1 MKQIL
6 TIIGILL
13 TTILSAQNCTVCPN
27 SNVQLTSSYPPTAT
41 HSWSC
46 SNGFTSSLQN
56 PVMPVGTTNVNCT
69 LLVTQGGCVSTS
81 TTNVTV
87 LAGGPTAT
95 LTANRCQ
102 ILLSGTT
109 CGTVKL
115 QRSLDGTTG
124 WTDYITNPT
133 FPYSVTQSYWWRIK
147 MVCPCGTFY
156 SNAVYI
162 YYTTG
167 VINSDCLILLPGWN
181 SYTCNTWD
189 IYKSC
194 DNGATWTLWQSN
206 NTSGFTF
213 ADADCCFRW
222 VCAASTGLNNYC
234 ANDLCI
240 VGENCNIGCNAAI
253 GVGQAGCT
261 MNITW
266 VSCAGTWAIQ
276 KLIGSTWTN
285 VASGTSPG
293 PSSYTITSNG
303 QYRAIQT
310 CNSPLCNYQSVTL
323 NFTTCGGPCTPLP
336 SVTISQS
343 PTPCTSTASLTANVS
358 NCNGT
363 ATYSWS
369 NGANTQTIS
378 GVSTGTY
385 TVTVSGCC
393 ASTSTSYTLTCT
405 PPNPCTGFS
414 ANITGTFTGLC
425 VGSSYTYNRTIT
437 GGTAPFTQQWKV
449 NGVNVGTGTSY
460 TYTPTSAGTY
470 TLTVTVTDANNCSY
484 TDTKTLTVI
493 NCCGMTVSLSPDI
506 TVCVNQSGTFT
517 ATPTGG
523 AAPIGYSWTSQLP
536 PASPVAQGSGNPKS
550 FTFGTAGT
558 YTIQVTATDANGCT
572 AQASRNMVV
581 QNCTNCTCTPTLV
594 LNGCVLNG
602 EFTGAGCGNFNYQL
616 QYSATGS
623 GWTAV
628 LSGASTPGGTI
639 TYNPVANGFYR
650 LVIVGNGGS
659 GCTGTETSIVSVT
672 CFVPTCTN
680 SPTLTLNGT
689 ISQTCGTAPVTVSG
703 NTFGGSATSVTITE
717 NGAGTVS
724 PTSSGSSPFAF
735 TYTPAAGDIG
745 TTVTVT
751 VTTNNP
757 LGSPCVSAVGQYSI
771 QVNAIP
777 QPVITP
783 VSPICVNQ
791 TVSLS
796 ATPAGGTYSV
806 TGTGTLSG
814 NSILATGAGNIVVTY
829 SVTTNGC
836 TGTSQQTIVSNALPS
851 TPVASVV
858 CSGGLGTLTVTS
870 PTGAGLEYSINNTTW
885 QSSNI
890 FTGLTNNSY
899 TVYVRNANGCVSST
913 TVQVN
918 CSTCGCT
925 ASIAITT
932 DCTMSLTQA
941 CTGYAWTWQE
951 SLNGTSGWAAVQTNG
966 STYSGVSGRFYR
978 VVLTK
983 ATCSDV
989 TTNILNPLCPCM
1001 GLSMSI
1007 TPVTGGLSF
1016 GTLNYNGVPLTN
1028 YQIQWRRCSDNSV
1041 VITSG
1046 MGTGSGSGIF
1056 PHPSSNVP
1064 VVGDCYYA
1072 FIVFSPQ
1079 GNNLDCFPDVNVA
1092 NWTCANPPNY
1102 SYDGPGGAAATREFR
1117 MDISAST
1124 NIRIGYFSTLTIPDN
1139 LEVIYNGVTLYNS
1152 SNQILLSSTP
1162 IVIPIVYVTGV
1173 NYVTFRVTNSLPSSN
1188 TIWQLS
1194 NVSCCNTI
1202 ICPTIA
1208 NVPQVTS
1215 ISTSINSSCQCTF
1228 NFTYSPYNLTCSG
1241 CSDPIK
1247 SNSTS
1252 VGGCGLAF
1260 SYNDGVCKN
1269 ETVVIT
1275 KLSGASKSFD
1285 FATSTNYNIVKNAII
1300 ATTGDDLLT
1309 IQFHTQTCGNDGA
1322 LYTYNLFPTYH
1333 TITYDDVNFI
1343 ITITVSATNPF
1354 VNNCT
1359 NCNSSKRTQYDL
1371 IYNYFNTTSA
1381 TGTVL
1386 SIRNISR
1393 YFYSANAVIPRDFT
1407 SIIYCTGG
1415 SCGANLDRR
1424 YRLSYRNTN
1433 CPCQSWELHEDTDDN
1448 GTYETL
1454 VLQAPGWTGTCL

>member
-109 CGTVKL
+109 CGTVTL

-167 VINSDCLILLPGWN
+167 VINSDCLIILPGWN

-234 ANDLCI
+234 ANDVCI

-594 LNGCVLNG
+594 LNGCVLTAG
-602 EFTGAGCGNFNYQL
+602 TTGAGCGNYSYQL
-616 QYSATGS
+616 QYSATGT

-628 LSGASTPGGTI
+628 ASGTASPGLSFNH
-639 TYNPVANGFYR
+639 NPAANGLYR
-650 LVIVGNGGS
+650 LVIFANG
-659 GCTGTETSIVSVT
+659 CQLQETALVSVT
-672 CFVPTCTN
+672 CVPSCNCTAGVLTFASCQLSWTNPCAGAGYTADLEYFNGTSWVYVTNVTPYVPNQSGQYRVAYKKAGCPNVVSNTVSVTTPTCTTQYHIN
-680 SPTLTLNGT
+680 SAFPSYNPPGATTSINHQNNICVLPNQTINGSINWGDGSTNTTYTQTTPPNPSLSAHNHIYSPNDPSGYYVNSSYTGTLGTATNQYHYVYLGAPLNNYNKFGIETYTGCPISVSYGPCCINVSIDFISRMESSKYGTMVSNTLLINGT
-689 ISQTCGTAPVTVSG
+689 SY
-703 NTFGGSATSVTITE
+703 
-717 NGAGTVS
+717 S
-724 PTSSGSSPFAF
+724 P
-735 TYTPAAGDIG
+735 
-745 TTVTVT
+745 T
-751 VTTNNP
+751 VTT
-757 LGSPCVSAVGQYSI
+757 SSYI
-771 QVNAIP
+771 VNL
-777 QPVITP
+777 TG
-783 VSPICVNQ
+783 
-791 TVSLS
+791 
-796 ATPAGGTYSV
+796 GGTQTYNAYRFE
-806 TGTGTLSG
+806 GTFCIPIS
-814 NSILATGAGNIVVTY
+814 NIN
-829 SVTTNGC
+829 TNMPF
-836 TGTSQQTIVSNALPS
+836 S
-851 TPVASVV
+851 
-858 CSGGLGTLTVTS
+858 LTV
-870 PTGAGLEYSINNTTW
+870 N
-885 QSSNI
+885 SSSGH
-890 FTGLTNNSY
+890 T
-899 TVYVRNANGCVSST
+899 
-913 TVQVN
+913 
-918 CSTCGCT
+918 
-925 ASIAITT
+925 AITT
-932 DCTMSLTQA
+932 GIIRAQ
-941 CTGYAWTWQE
+941 
-951 SLNGTSGWAAVQTNG
+951 
-966 STYSGVSGRFYR
+966 
-978 VVLTK
+978 
-983 ATCSDV
+983 
-989 TTNILNPLCPCM
+989 CP
-1001 GLSMSI
+1001 
-1007 TPVTGGLSF
+1007 
-1016 GTLNYNGVPLTN
+1016 
-1028 YQIQWRRCSDNSV
+1028 
-1041 VITSG
+1041 
-1046 MGTGSGSGIF
+1046 
-1056 PHPSSNVP
+1056 
-1064 VVGDCYYA
+1064 
-1072 FIVFSPQ
+1072 
-1079 GNNLDCFPDVNVA
+1079 
-1092 NWTCANPPNY
+1092 
-1102 SYDGPGGAAATREFR
+1102 
-1117 MDISAST
+1117 
-1124 NIRIGYFSTLTIPDN
+1124 
-1139 LEVIYNGVTLYNS
+1139 
-1152 SNQILLSSTP
+1152 
-1162 IVIPIVYVTGV
+1162 
-1173 NYVTFRVTNSLPSSN
+1173 
-1188 TIWQLS
+1188 
-1194 NVSCCNTI
+1194 
-1202 ICPTIA
+1202 
-1208 NVPQVTS
+1208 
-1215 ISTSINSSCQCTF
+1215 
-1228 NFTYSPYNLTCSG
+1228 
-1241 CSDPIK
+1241 
-1247 SNSTS
+1247 
-1252 VGGCGLAF
+1252 
-1260 SYNDGVCKN
+1260 
-1269 ETVVIT
+1269 
-1275 KLSGASKSFD
+1275 
-1285 FATSTNYNIVKNAII
+1285 
-1300 ATTGDDLLT
+1300 
-1309 IQFHTQTCGNDGA
+1309 
-1322 LYTYNLFPTYH
+1322 
-1333 TITYDDVNFI
+1333 
-1343 ITITVSATNPF
+1343 
-1354 VNNCT
+1354 
-1359 NCNSSKRTQYDL
+1359 
-1371 IYNYFNTTSA
+1371 
-1381 TGTVL
+1381 
-1386 SIRNISR
+1386 
-1393 YFYSANAVIPRDFT
+1393 
-1407 SIIYCTGG
+1407 
-1415 SCGANLDRR
+1415 
-1424 YRLSYRNTN
+1424 
-1433 CPCQSWELHEDTDDN
+1433 
-1448 GTYETL
+1448 
-1454 VLQAPGWTGTCL
+1454 

>member
-109 CGTVKL
+109 CGTVTL

-167 VINSDCLILLPGWN
+167 VINSDCLIILPGWN

-234 ANDLCI
+234 ANDVCI

-363 ATYSWS
+363 ATYSWN

-493 NCCGMTVSLSPDI
+493 NCCGMTLSISP
-506 TVCVNQSGTFT
+506 TTLSVCTNQNATFT
-517 ATPTGG
+517 VTPTGG
-523 AAPIGYSWTSQLP
+523 TAPYTYNWTYNLQPSGPIIGAGT
-536 PASPVAQGSGNPKS
+536 GNP
-550 FTFGTAGT
+550 TTLNIATAGT
-558 YTIQVTATDANGCT
+558 YNVVATVTDAQGCQVSIFAVLT
-572 AQASRNMVV
+572 VT
-581 QNCTNCTCTPTLV
+581 NCTNCTCTPNLSLT
-594 LNGCVLNG
+594 GCVLNG
-602 EFTGAGCGNFNYQL
+602 GFTGAGCGNFNYQL

-623 GWTAV
+623 GWTSV
-628 LSGASTPGGTI
+628 LSGSASPGGTI
-639 TYNPVANGFYR
+639 THTPTQNGVYR

-659 GCTGTETSIVSVT
+659 GCTGSETPLVSVN
-672 CFVPTCTN
+672 CVPSCNCTAGVLTFASCQLSWTN
-680 SPTLTLNGT
+680 PCAGAGYTADLEYFNGTSWVYVTNTTPYYPTQSGQYRVAYKKAGCTTVYSNTTNITSCCGCSPTLSFDLP
-689 ISQTCGTAPVTVSG
+689 C
-703 NTFGGSATSVTITE
+703 
-717 NGAGTVS
+717 
-724 PTSSGSSPFAF
+724 AF
-735 TYTPAAGDIG
+735 TW
-745 TTVTVT
+745 TTCS
-751 VTTNNP
+751 
-757 LGSPCVSAVGQYSI
+757 GY
-771 QVNAIP
+771 
-777 QPVITP
+777 
-783 VSPICVNQ
+783 
-791 TVSLS
+791 
-796 ATPAGGTYSV
+796 
-806 TGTGTLSG
+806 TGTLQKL
-814 NSILATGAGNIVVTY
+814 I
-829 SVTTNGC
+829 
-836 TGTSQQTIVSNALPS
+836 
-851 TPVASVV
+851 
-858 CSGGLGTLTVTS
+858 
-870 PTGAGLEYSINNTTW
+870 
-885 QSSNI
+885 
-890 FTGLTNNSY
+890 
-899 TVYVRNANGCVSST
+899 
-913 TVQVN
+913 
-918 CSTCGCT
+918 
-925 ASIAITT
+925 
-932 DCTMSLTQA
+932 
-941 CTGYAWTWQE
+941 
-951 SLNGTSGWAAVQTNG
+951 
-966 STYSGVSGRFYR
+966 SGVW
-978 VVLTK
+978 
-983 ATCSDV
+983 
-989 TTNILNPLCPCM
+989 TNI
-1001 GLSMSI
+1001 
-1007 TPVTGGLSF
+1007 
-1016 GTLNYNGVPLTN
+1016 
-1028 YQIQWRRCSDNSV
+1028 
-1041 VITSG
+1041 
-1046 MGTGSGSGIF
+1046 
-1056 PHPSSNVP
+1056 
-1064 VVGDCYYA
+1064 
-1072 FIVFSPQ
+1072 
-1079 GNNLDCFPDVNVA
+1079 
-1092 NWTCANPPNY
+1092 
-1102 SYDGPGGAAATREFR
+1102 
-1117 MDISAST
+1117 
-1124 NIRIGYFSTLTIPDN
+1124 
-1139 LEVIYNGVTLYNS
+1139 
-1152 SNQILLSSTP
+1152 
-1162 IVIPIVYVTGV
+1162 
-1173 NYVTFRVTNSLPSSN
+1173 
-1188 TIWQLS
+1188 
-1194 NVSCCNTI
+1194 
-1202 ICPTIA
+1202 
-1208 NVPQVTS
+1208 
-1215 ISTSINSSCQCTF
+1215 
-1228 NFTYSPYNLTCSG
+1228 
-1241 CSDPIK
+1241 
-1247 SNSTS
+1247 
-1252 VGGCGLAF
+1252 
-1260 SYNDGVCKN
+1260 
-1269 ETVVIT
+1269 
-1275 KLSGASKSFD
+1275 
-1285 FATSTNYNIVKNAII
+1285 
-1300 ATTGDDLLT
+1300 
-1309 IQFHTQTCGNDGA
+1309 
-1322 LYTYNLFPTYH
+1322 
-1333 TITYDDVNFI
+1333 
-1343 ITITVSATNPF
+1343 SATNPYSLPQNAGSGSYRVRYTN
-1354 VNNCT
+1354 VNCSEVISNVIVLPCDATIQSFSFNCT
-1359 NCNSSKRTQYDL
+1359 TGEFLADINAAFGNVYYEFYRCSDSNALACDDGGFYGSCPNSVLMASGFISPDFNLSLFPSICLNQAYTLKVWNCYDNTCTDYDCIFGSTCFLSPIVKTGCTLTWNNTQFGYTVFLQRLVAGVWTDVNSTGT
-1371 IYNYFNTTSA
+1371 YNMTNPSTFSYRLRATTSL
-1381 TGTVL
+1381 VSNCSDSF
-1386 SIRNISR
+1386 SIPQT
-1393 YFYSANAVIPRDFT
+1393 F
-1407 SIIYCTGG
+1407 
-1415 SCGANLDRR
+1415 SC
-1424 YRLSYRNTN
+1424 
-1433 CPCQSWELHEDTDDN
+1433 P
-1448 GTYETL
+1448 
-1454 VLQAPGWTGTCL
+1454 